1 MCIVSWLIGFYFKT
15 KRDGGQGGKIDEYN
29 VSKMQG
35 RSLFDGYIV
44 MFSALL
50 LCMPGH
56 FPSTKKMEK
65 VTNA

>member
-1 MCIVSWLIGFYFKT
+1 MENKEE
-15 KRDGGQGGKIDEYN
+15 IDEYN

-35 RSLFDGYIV
+35 ISLFDGYIV

-56 FPSTKKMEK
+56 FPSAKKKWRKLQMHDRSTEGLI
-65 VTNA
+65 NNYISW

>member
-1 MCIVSWLIGFYFKT
+1 MEDKEE
-15 KRDGGQGGKIDEYN
+15 IDEYN

-35 RSLFDGYIV
+35 ISLFDGYIV

-56 FPSTKKMEK
+56 FPSAKKMEK
-65 VTNA
+65 TTNA

>member
-1 MCIVSWLIGFYFKT
+1 MDFTLKQKGMENKEE
-15 KRDGGQGGKIDEYN
+15 IDEYN

-35 RSLFDGYIV
+35 ISLFDGYIV

-56 FPSTKKMEK
+56 FPSAKKNGENYKCMTG
-65 VTNA
+65 VQRA